1 MINFKVTPK
10 NLSSCNFLFL
20 LSDANPGESEDDN
33 DRGDDVEEEPH
44 EENNAFFDTPNF
56 LPSGELFPKPRLR
69 QPQING
75 RRIRSFWGMLSGS
88 FGRFKLD
95 DSLSASS
102 PESSIDEPSRSKQAE
117 LVDEQSSGSVSPG
130 SRTSEPQLTDKV
142 ESSSPQNME
151 NYTNI
156 GM

>member
-69 QPQING
+69 QPQVCY
-75 RRIRSFWGMLSGS
+75 
-88 FGRFKLD
+88 
-95 DSLSASS
+95 DS
-102 PESSIDEPSRSKQAE
+102 
-117 LVDEQSSGSVSPG
+117 
-130 SRTSEPQLTDKV
+130 
-142 ESSSPQNME
+142 
-151 NYTNI
+151 
-156 GM
+156 